1 MKLLVA
7 RGLTKRFGGIVAN
20 RSIDFDVESGE
31 VHAVIG
37 PNGAGKSTFM
47 AQLSGEHLPDEGS
60 IVFDGHDITRL
71 PIHRRAQ
78 LGLGRCFQVS
88 RVFLEH
94 SAIENIA
101 VGVLARQGGH
111 LRAWRDA
118 HNDVALLDPA
128 RRILADVGLAG
139 REHVPAS
146 ALSHGERRQLE
157 LAMTLATKPLL
168 LLLDEPMA
176 GMGAS
181 ESRIIVDLIAKL
193 AATIAVILIE
203 HDMEAVMALAKRISV
218 LVNGEVVAS
227 GTPSAVIADPAVQEA
242 YLATDHA
249 RRDHA

>member
-20 RSIDFDVESGE
+20 RSIDFDVEPGE

-47 AQLSGEHLPDEGS
+47 SQLSGEHLPDEGS

-111 LRAWRDA
+111 LRSWRDA
-118 HNDVALLDPA
+118 RNDAALLDPA
-128 RRILADVGLAG
+128 RCILADVGLSG
-139 REHVPAS
+139 REHVPAR

-157 LAMTLATKPLL
+157 LAMALATKPLL

-176 GMGAS
+176 GMGTA

-193 AATIAVILIE
+193 GATIAVILIE

-218 LVNGEVVAS
+218 LVNGEVVAT

-242 YLATDHA
+242 YLAADQA

>member
-31 VHAVIG
+31 IHAVIG

-118 HNDVALLDPA
+118 RNDAALLDPA

-157 LAMTLATKPLL
+157 LAMALATEPSL

-181 ESRIIVDLIAKL
+181 ESRVVVDLIAKL

-218 LVNGEVVAS
+218 LVNGQVVAT

>member
-31 VHAVIG
+31 IHAVIG

-118 HNDVALLDPA
+118 RNDAALLDPA

-139 REHVPAS
+139 REHVLAS

-157 LAMTLATKPLL
+157 LAMALATEPSL

-181 ESRIIVDLIAKL
+181 ESRVVVDLIAKL

-218 LVNGEVVAS
+218 LVNGQVVAT

>member
-31 VHAVIG
+31 IHAVIG

-101 VGVLARQGGH
+101 VGVLAHQGGH

-118 HNDVALLDPA
+118 RNDAALLDPA

-157 LAMTLATKPLL
+157 LAMALATKPLL

-203 HDMEAVMALAKRISV
+203 HDMEVVMALAKRISV
-218 LVNGEVVAS
+218 LVNGKVVAS

>member
-31 VHAVIG
+31 IHAVIG

-118 HNDVALLDPA
+118 RNDAALLDPA

-157 LAMTLATKPLL
+157 LAMALATKPLL

-218 LVNGEVVAS
+218 LVNGKVVAS

>member
-1 MKLLVA
+1 MKLLVT

-71 PIHRRAQ
+71 PIYRRAQ

-88 RVFLEH
+88 RVFLDH

-118 HNDVALLDPA
+118 RNDAALFDPA

-157 LAMTLATKPLL
+157 LAMALATKPLL

-218 LVNGEVVAS
+218 LVNGQVVAS
-227 GTPSAVIADPAVQEA
+227 GTPSAVVADPAVQEA

>member
-1 MKLLVA
+1 MKLLVT

-71 PIHRRAQ
+71 PIYRRAQ

-88 RVFLEH
+88 RVFLDH

-118 HNDVALLDPA
+118 RNDAALLDPA

-157 LAMTLATKPLL
+157 LAMALATKPML

-218 LVNGEVVAS
+218 LVNGQVVAS
-227 GTPSAVIADPAVQEA
+227 GTPSAVVADPAVQEA

>member
-31 VHAVIG
+31 IHAVIG

-101 VGVLARQGGH
+101 VGVLARLGGH

-118 HNDVALLDPA
+118 RNDAALLDPA

-157 LAMTLATKPLL
+157 LAMALATKPLL

-203 HDMEAVMALAKRISV
+203 HDMEVVMALAKRISV
-218 LVNGEVVAS
+218 LVNGKVVAS

>member
-1 MKLLVA
+1 MKLLVT

-71 PIHRRAQ
+71 PIYRRAQ

-88 RVFLEH
+88 RVFLDH

-118 HNDVALLDPA
+118 RNDAALFDPA

-157 LAMTLATKPLL
+157 LAMALATKPLL

-218 LVNGEVVAS
+218 LVNGQVVAS

-249 RRDHA
+249 RRHHA

>member
-31 VHAVIG
+31 IHAVIG

-118 HNDVALLDPA
+118 RNDAALLDPA

-157 LAMTLATKPLL
+157 LAMALATKPLL

-203 HDMEAVMALAKRISV
+203 HDMEVVMALAKRISV
-218 LVNGEVVAS
+218 LVNGKVVAS

>member
-31 VHAVIG
+31 IHAVIG

-118 HNDVALLDPA
+118 RNNTALLDPA

-157 LAMTLATKPLL
+157 LAMALATKPLL

-218 LVNGEVVAS
+218 LVNGKVVAS

>member
-1 MKLLVA
+1 MKLLVT

-71 PIHRRAQ
+71 PIYRRAQ

-88 RVFLEH
+88 RVFLDH

-118 HNDVALLDPA
+118 RNDAALFDPA

-157 LAMTLATKPLL
+157 LAMALATKPLL

-218 LVNGEVVAS
+218 LVNGQVVAS